1 MASILGID
9 DEAESGEEGMRMF
22 LADPCDLV
30 ITDLV
35 MPGQEGI
42 ETIQLLR
49 QHTPDV
55 TIVAMSGAGP
65 TGPSGYLDLARKL
78 GAKATFAKPFDQFE
92 MLATVSELTTA
103 RASGASDRWQSPSD
117 T

>member
-103 RASGASDRWQSPSD
+103 
-117 T
+117 